1 MIDTQQVKD
10 ATWNLSA
17 SMRDANQALAD
28 TVVNVQDR
36 NMRFAQSFYENGL
49 NVLNS
54 NTESTNQL
62 IQTWREQTLR
72 QQEAYSTLIRTSM
85 EAYAKLFMTPFFFYW
100 GVVNT
105 AERELEGAQ
114 QSTGS

>member
-17 SMRDANQALAD
+17 SMRDVNQAFAD
-28 TVVNVQDR
+28 TLVNVQDR
-36 NMRFAQSFYENGL
+36 NTRFAQSLYENGL
-49 NVLNS
+49 NVLKS
-54 NTESTNQL
+54 NTESTSQL

-85 EAYAKLFMTPFFFYW
+85 EAYVKLFITPLLPRNAKY
-100 GVVNT
+100 G
-105 AERELEGAQ
+105 GA
-114 QSTGS
+114 

>member
-17 SMRDANQALAD
+17 SMRDANQAFAD
-28 TVVNVQDR
+28 TLVNVQDR
-36 NMRFAQSFYENGL
+36 NIRFAQSLYENGL
-49 NVLNS
+49 NVLKS
-54 NTESTNQL
+54 NTESTSQL

-85 EAYAKLFMTPFFFYW
+85 DAYVNFFIKPFFLY
-100 GVVNT
+100 GGELKL
-105 AERELEGAQ
+105 AERGLEGAQ
-114 QSTGS
+114 QSTGD